1 MRFFLWATQKQALG
15 NRHQR
20 EVGSNGSWLRHCLRD
35 QGTRKQQSSA
45 MWTTIQFGYFYQS
58 IILLFVQA
66 ALVYSFLNDTNSS
79 AWVLLPCSFNYIYMH
94 KFFLSVLSSEAL
106 HMRALRG
113 PHQCEV
119 GSNGSFRND
128 MCFYEPINV
137 RQLVGWPVPHSGL
150 GDKTFHVGVVPFP
163 CFNYWREF
171 TIFPRQWVLRTE
183 TSAGIEMNWRHD
195 TE

>member
-1 MRFFLWATQKQALG
+1 MTPIQALFSYCYVLLIIFLGIRMRFFLWATQKQALG

-106 HMRALRG
+106 HMRAL
-113 PHQCEV
+113 EV
-119 GSNGSFRND
+119 H
-128 MCFYEPINV
+128 I
-137 RQLVGWPVPHSGL
+137 
-150 GDKTFHVGVVPFP
+150 
-163 CFNYWREF
+163 
-171 TIFPRQWVLRTE
+171 
-183 TSAGIEMNWRHD
+183 SAR
-195 TE
+195 